1 MTPHRMNGMGGM
13 GGLRR
18 CRRAGRA
25 LLATAALALA
35 AVAAALPQAP
45 GSPASATTAASAAN
59 AIPDT
64 PVEHR
69 RTPDQTFLTFPEWF
83 LVHSPAEYADWLGA
97 RGAPSRFPLYAHVGQ
112 FWQSYAAINT
122 EIERY
127 PFNGGYH
134 LMVMVIGVST
144 TVEYALKGAYERTIG
159 RLAEGLR
166 GDGAPVAEEDFA
178 ARYAQAYVD
187 FIRVEPWYKFDFAS
201 QLRALWRD
209 VPMSG
214 PNLARK
220 WERRYLLT
228 TELLIKEGYARLIK
242 LGSETIYDAPKPV
255 TAVVLSRAPAPAADV
270 AAHPDFT
277 VLPTPASASASSAG
291 PILATI
297 PRYEGFTTYSRWLAS
312 RGVDF
317 LGVAG
322 NDGEIVVSELVPAA
336 WRPEGARL
344 LFEQPIL
351 TRPGLKRAVIAV
363 PIAGLGDELRRAA
376 KAGDTIEHVYDF

>member
-1 MTPHRMNGMGGM
+1 MNPARFTA
-13 GGLRR
+13 L
-18 CRRAGRA
+18 RRAGRT
-25 LLATAALALA
+25 LLCAAGLALA
-35 AVAAALPQAP
+35 ASVAAVPE
-45 GSPASATTAASAAN
+45 
-59 AIPDT
+59 T
-64 PVEHR
+64 PIEHR

-83 LVHSPAEYADWLGA
+83 LVHSPAEYAAWLGA
-97 RGAPSRFPLYAHVGQ
+97 NSAPSRFPLYAHVGQ
-112 FWQSYAAINT
+112 FWQSYAAINS

-144 TVEYALKGAYERTIG
+144 SIEYALKGAYERTIG

-166 GDGAPVAEEDFA
+166 GDGRVAEEDFA

-201 QLRALWRD
+201 QLRALWHD

-242 LGSETIYDAPKPV
+242 MGTQSLYEAPKPV
-255 TAVVLSRAPAPAADV
+255 TAVWLSRAPKDAADV
-270 AAHPDFT
+270 AAHPDFS
-277 VLPTPASASASSAG
+277 VLHPAAAHTASASA
-291 PILATI
+291 PVLATI
-297 PRYEGFTTYSRWLAS
+297 PRYEGFTAYSRWLAA
-312 RGVDF
+312 RDVDF
-317 LGVAG
+317 LSIAG
-322 NDGEIVVSELVPAA
+322 NDGEIVVSELVSQA
-336 WRPEGARL
+336 WRPVGSRL

-363 PIAGLGDELRRAA
+363 PVGGLADELRRAA
-376 KAGDTIEHVYDF
+376 KAGDTVEHVYDF